1 MSDDEDDARRPI
13 TVQSLSNTELIKLL
27 QFHDD
32 DEFAE
37 MIEAELARRKKVNRR
52 AVSVDA
58 QRSDDNRRGLRITFV
73 GITSVLWS

>member
-1 MSDDEDDARRPI
+1 
-13 TVQSLSNTELIKLL
+13 L